1 MSEVNTNTTETTN
14 TEAVAEQKVKLP
26 LRERLAQKYA
36 AKFDR
41 YKDLEAELIELASE
55 IEAIDT
61 LAAVDVGSVVN
72 ITIGKGDTAKVVTG
86 TVIGVREDE
95 DGTKSYKVTYG
106 SGFDADIAVV
116 KASKLSVPAATG
128 EAVAEQPA
136 A

>member
-41 YKDLEAELIELASE
+41 YKELEAELFELSAE
-55 IEAIDT
+55 IEAIDA
-61 LAAVDVGSVVN
+61 LAAVAEGSVVN
-72 ITIGKGDTAKVVTG
+72 ITIGKGETAKVVTG

-116 KASKLSVPAATG
+116 KASKISIPAG
-128 EAVAEQPA
+128 VVEAEQPA